1 LGWIGEIC
9 GTDGSN
15 WPALGKDDRQALD
28 DCKEREERKRNK
40 KAPFPFSLTLPFLYL
55 LKNKEKERR
64 ERKAGGH
71 RRGDLK
77 GGTWNTRKTR
87 ASTSEKPA
95 GQFPLSKRLLCR
107 C

>member
-1 LGWIGEIC
+1 MIYRTGATGDSAQKKGPFGPCLVVR
-9 GTDGSN
+9 T
-15 WPALGKDDRQALD
+15 ALGKDDRQALD
-28 DCKEREERKRNK
+28 DYKEREERKRNK

-77 GGTWNTRKTR
+77 GGT
-87 ASTSEKPA
+87 
-95 GQFPLSKRLLCR
+95 
-107 C
+107 